1 MRFATAL
8 HFTDQSACLCAVMH
22 RLSIVMR
29 NVFRQRVEPSIMHS
43 YALHL
48 GTPFLT
54 MNAIMHTAL
63 LLYHCIYSY
72 KLIFKLKDPIKTPM
86 AQQVCSRMFL

>member
-8 HFTDQSACLCAVMH
+8 RFTDQSACLCAVMH
-22 RLSIVMR
+22 RLCVVMR
-29 NVFRQRVEPSIMHS
+29 NEFCQRLEPSRLS
-43 YALHL
+43 ARL
-48 GTPFLT
+48 GAPFLT
-54 MNAIMHTAL
+54 MIAF

-72 KLIFKLKDPIKTPM
+72 KLIFKLKDPIETPM